1 MTFLQI
7 PFFNVVADAETILI
21 LLASARGGF
30 DIFSGLPL
38 DFGLKSMGKTVHLA
52 NLSFSLLHESNGKRL
67 GTGLVQV
74 TAQTKGFE
82 R

>member
-1 MTFLQI
+1 MTFLQL
-7 PFFNVVADAETILI
+7 PFFEAVADAETIL
-21 LLASARGGF
+21 LAGAGGGF

-38 DFGLKSMGKTVHLA
+38 YFGLKSMGKTVHLA
-52 NLSFSLLHESNGKRL
+52 NLSFSLLHESDGKRL
-67 GTGLVQV
+67 GTGLVEV